1 MTKRKEKYGIK
12 LKWYLWHGLKLEIA
26 KKLPNYR
33 QQKKGKYTRYA
44 QTSSVMKYF
53 RVQINYSKKHREY
66 IFFKFFFSYMNVLF
80 GWYLWIYNRLENC
93 GRSYV
98 SILAS
103 FVHSSVPSYTQG
115 KSSKLRTRKPRNQ
128 TKSNLSNTWSTNQT
142 WYVQSEFPL
151 ISLFIIHCTF
161 FFIVKVGTQ

>member
-53 RVQINYSKKHREY
+53 R
-66 IFFKFFFSYMNVLF
+66 
-80 GWYLWIYNRLENC
+80 
-93 GRSYV
+93 
-98 SILAS
+98 
-103 FVHSSVPSYTQG
+103 
-115 KSSKLRTRKPRNQ
+115 
-128 TKSNLSNTWSTNQT
+128 ST
-142 WYVQSEFPL
+142 
-151 ISLFIIHCTF
+151 
-161 FFIVKVGTQ
+161 IVKSTENISSLNFSSHIWMSFLVDIYEYTTG